1 MSASYSTELLDQ
13 ARRLGSATLHEA
25 GGKVGALPSAIK
37 PLDMHWR
44 LAAPAFT
51 VAGPALDNLWLHRA
65 IYAAP
70 KGAVLIHECGGYV
83 EAGYWG
89 GVMTNAA
96 LARELAGFISEGG
109 VRDVEELRA
118 LGLAVFAANIC
129 IRGTG
134 KRADGAGALG
144 GSVLIGD
151 VLVSTGDLV
160 VADADGVVVLPAA
173 SAANIVSKGVEREE
187 KERDIVARLKRGE
200 RSLDIYGLPEN
211 AQ

>member
-1 MSASYSTELLDQ
+1 MSAGFSAELLDN

-25 GGKVGALPSAIK
+25 GGKIGALPSSIK
-37 PLDMHWR
+37 PLNAQWR
-44 LAAPAFT
+44 IAAPAFT

-70 KGAVLIHECGGYV
+70 KGAVLLHECGAFA

-89 GVMTNAA
+89 GVMANAA
-96 LARELAGFISEGG
+96 LARDLAGFISEGG

-118 LGLAVFAANIC
+118 LGFKVFAANIC

-144 GSVLIGD
+144 GSVRIGD
-151 VLVSTGDLV
+151 VLVTTGDLV
-160 VADADGVVVLPAA
+160 VADADGVVVLPAQNA
-173 SAANIVSKGVEREE
+173 EKIVAAGMEREAKE
-187 KERDIVARLKRGE
+187 KDIVARLKRGE